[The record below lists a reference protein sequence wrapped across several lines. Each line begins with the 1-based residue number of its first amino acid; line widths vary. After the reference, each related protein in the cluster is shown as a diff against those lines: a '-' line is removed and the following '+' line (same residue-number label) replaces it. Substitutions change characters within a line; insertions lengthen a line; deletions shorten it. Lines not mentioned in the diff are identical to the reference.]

1 MAETVTPPALILVVD
16 DDVGLSRLMGK
27 ALGREGFATVTAN
40 SGQGA
45 LSWLA
50 TNTADL
56 MLLDL
61 KLPDIKG
68 KDIVNRLAETGRSV
82 PFVIITG
89 QGDERIAVEM
99 MKSGARD
106 YLIKDGKLMDFVPA
120 IVRRV
125 LEQIKK
131 EKRLEREILEI
142 SEREL
147 SRIGRDFHDGLGQQL
162 TALELYTTGLLTGVR
177 EQAPKLVKPFQDMAS
192 KLRLVIRQAR
202 ALSHGLA
209 PVSLDGHVLVNALH
223 ELAESTR
230 TMTKI
235 GCAFDSEPE
244 PQIADPIVATH
255 LYRIA
260 QEAVNNALKHS
271 RAKKIRISLVKD
283 GDGLI
288 MKVCD
293 DGCGIRPRIESESG
307 IGLQMMQYR
316 ADLIRASLKVESLPK
331 KGTSV
336 ICSYLPAS

>member
-106 YLIKDGKLMDFVPA
+106 YNI
-120 IVRRV
+120 
-125 LEQIKK
+125 
-131 EKRLEREILEI
+131 RLE
-142 SEREL
+142 
-147 SRIGRDFHDGLGQQL
+147 
-162 TALELYTTGLLTGVR
+162 
-177 EQAPKLVKPFQDMAS
+177 
-192 KLRLVIRQAR
+192 
-202 ALSHGLA
+202 
-209 PVSLDGHVLVNALH
+209 
-223 ELAESTR
+223 
-230 TMTKI
+230 
-235 GCAFDSEPE
+235 
-244 PQIADPIVATH
+244 ATPNVH
-255 LYRIA
+255 YIF
-260 QEAVNNALKHS
+260 N
-271 RAKKIRISLVKD
+271 
-283 GDGLI
+283 
-288 MKVCD
+288 
-293 DGCGIRPRIESESG
+293 
-307 IGLQMMQYR
+307 
-316 ADLIRASLKVESLPK
+316 
-331 KGTSV
+331 
-336 ICSYLPAS
+336 